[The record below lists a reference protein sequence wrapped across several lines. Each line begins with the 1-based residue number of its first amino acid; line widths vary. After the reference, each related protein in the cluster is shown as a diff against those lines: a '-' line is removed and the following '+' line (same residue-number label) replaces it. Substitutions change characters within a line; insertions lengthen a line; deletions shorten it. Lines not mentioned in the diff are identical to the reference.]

1 MRRTT
6 STLVALLAV
15 LGLVWTASMAA
26 RTAAT
31 RPGSS
36 YPDTV
41 LSQAS
46 LMTQQ
51 MSVPGP
57 PTGHEYHIHAG
68 DGQLQLS
75 SNPGFIRAIDAYQNQ
90 IDRMLARTP

>member
-1 MRRTT
+1 MRRIAI
-6 STLVALLAV
+6 TLVALLAV
-15 LGLVWTASMAA
+15 LGLVWTASMSAG
-26 RTAAT
+26 TASSQ
-31 RPGSS
+31 PGSS

-51 MSVPGP
+51 MSVPGRL
-57 PTGHEYHIHAG
+57 TGHEYHIHAG

-75 SNPGFIRAIDAYQNQ
+75 SNPGFIREIDAYQNQ